1 MRPLPAYK
9 ATLTELYIYKET
21 YEKVDERFQ
30 SIYIEAVWLT
40 DLILKRK
47 NLMYEDSR

>member
-30 SIYIEAVWLT
+30 SIYIEAVSLAYGFDT
-40 DLILKRK
+40 EEKEPNVRG
-47 NLMYEDSR
+47 

>member
-30 SIYIEAVWLT
+30 SIYIKAVSFAWGFDT
-40 DLILKRK
+40 QEKEPNVRG
-47 NLMYEDSR
+47 